1 MLNIVFKN
9 AILEYDSNRYVFI
22 SYIYSLYLYFS
33 FFIFS
38 FLAMSHFIFIRS
50 FSNVLYKL
58 TKLCCLDSQWPGARF
73 SKLPITFS
81 DPKSSFM
88 FAVFAIKLTISF
100 NNLEND
106 TIKVS
111 VNEAELTGLWAR
123 NCATI
128 QQVLISKFAFGPEK
142 LPGLSRNG
150 PLAFE

>member
-1 MLNIVFKN
+1 M
-9 AILEYDSNRYVFI
+9 AWGP
-22 SYIYSLYLYFS
+22 
-33 FFIFS
+33 
-38 FLAMSHFIFIRS
+38 FLKTPDNLFGPE
-50 FSNVLYKL
+50 KL
-58 TKLCCLDSQWPGARF
+58 
-73 SKLPITFS
+73 
-81 DPKSSFM
+81 FM

-111 VNEAELTGLWAR
+111 VNEAEFTGLWAR
-123 NCATI
+123 NCATT

>member
-1 MLNIVFKN
+1 MIQIVMF
-9 AILEYDSNRYVFI
+9 LYHI
-22 SYIYSLYLYFS
+22 SIVYIY
-33 FFIFS
+33 IFRFLS
-38 FLAMSHFIFIRS
+38 FLFWLCRSHFIFIRS
-50 FSNVLYKL
+50 FSNVVYKL

-111 VNEAELTGLWAR
+111 VNEAELTGL
-123 NCATI
+123 
-128 QQVLISKFAFGPEK
+128 
-142 LPGLSRNG
+142 
-150 PLAFE
+150 